1 MKKESGIMKYKY
13 ILVMILSTLFLVAC
27 EPTIEVQ
34 LVPGDDQINILET
47 YTPGPCEITYNG
59 DTSDIPIIDNN
70 VDNTTPGTYTVE
82 YEITVDEETYTC
94 TRKVFVVD
102 EESPVITLNPGL
114 DTISVDDE
122 WIDASVLVTDNYSS
136 PENIE
141 IKVIGEVL
149 NEPGVYEITYQA
161 IDEAGNSSFTKRIV
175 TVIK

>member
-1 MKKESGIMKYKY
+1 MKKESGIMKYRY
-13 ILVMILSTLFLVAC
+13 ILIVILSSLFLVAC
-27 EPTIEVQ
+27 EPKVEVQ
-34 LVPGDDQINILET
+34 LVPGDDQINILEA

-59 DTSDIPIIDNN
+59 DTSELPIVNNN
-70 VDNTTPGTYTVE
+70 VDNTTPGTYSVE
-82 YEITVDEETYTC
+82 YEIVIKEETYVC

-102 EESPVITLNPGL
+102 EEAPVITLNPGL
-114 DTISVDDE
+114 DTISIDGE
-122 WIDASVLVTDNYSS
+122 WIDASVVVTDNYSE

-141 IKVIGEVL
+141 IRVVGEVL